1 MPEAECAA
9 DAGLDGG
16 FKGGIKGGKTLL
28 RWGAC
33 LDSSEVEAVNVN

>member
-16 FKGGIKGGKTLL
+16 FKGGKTLL